1 MNLGFG
7 QLFILICLAGLLFA
21 DLPSVITRLKSAIQN
36 IQNERK
42 RKKITGKNKD
52 KPAGDDK

>member
-21 DLPSVITRLKSAIQN
+21 DLPKVVKRLKATILTIQKEAKSS
-36 IQNERK
+36 NES
-42 RKKITGKNKD
+42 KKTKSLK
-52 KPAGDDK
+52 K

>member
-21 DLPSVITRLKSAIQN
+21 DLPAVVDRIKQTFQKL
-36 IQNERK
+36 QNEVKPERT
-42 RKKITGKNKD
+42 KKLSEKEK
-52 KPAGDDK
+52 K